1 MVRHGVGTFVNGP
14 EHYEGDWESDQM
26 HGKGVYQFA
35 SGCRCEGEFVHNLF
49 HGTGVYQWTDGAYVD
64 KDGVAWRGRFFN
76 GKYDN
81 GRVFHT
87 LR

>member
-1 MVRHGVGTFVNGP
+1 
-14 EHYEGDWESDQM
+14 M
-26 HGKGVYQFA
+26 HGQG
-35 SGCRCEGEFVHNLF
+35 R
-49 HGTGVYQWTDGAYVD
+49 YVD
-64 KDGVAWRGRFFN
+64 KDGVEWAGQFFN

>member
-1 MVRHGVGTFVNGP
+1 
-14 EHYEGDWESDQM
+14 M
-26 HGKGVYQFA
+26 HGQG
-35 SGCRCEGEFVHNLF
+35 R
-49 HGTGVYQWTDGAYVD
+49 YVD
-64 KDGVAWRGRFFN
+64 KDGVEWAGRFFN